1 MEYWLIIFVCMK
13 NKPRLSKI
21 LMIASIVLIAVFQ
34 GYWIAK
40 LYKEERASLQKEA
53 DLLFRDVV
61 YKLQLQ
67 RLKSDTTFIKHGL
80 PDNLF
85 AFDVL
90 KEMKQNAFDSVQT
103 KNLKGDTTQKH
114 LFISMNV
121 QRQGDDAGFITGRE
135 DPFNLPVL
143 PSGRPGM
150 VTIIADGKNIL
161 DSLPLNKIDSAYKA
175 ELLKNNINLH
185 YTLKR
190 MVGRPARAIQQKI
203 DPGKI
208 STNFAFVG
216 LSRPVAYKAEF
227 DKPFFY
233 LAGKLSLPV
242 ILSLLLIVLTL
253 ISFIFLY
260 RNLIAQQR
268 LSAVK
273 NEFISNITHELKT
286 PIATV
291 NVAIEALRNFN
302 ALDDPAKTKEYLD
315 ISASELQRLS
325 LLVDKVLRLSMF
337 ESREIELN
345 KETFS
350 LKELAE
356 EVISIMRLQFD
367 KQDAIVSLKTEGENF
382 TVTADRTHMTSVLYN
397 LLDNTLKYKKENPHI
412 EVILKSHAM
421 HVEVKIKDNGI
432 GIPPEYRWRVFEKF
446 FRVPTDSVHNTKG
459 YGLGLSYVNH
469 ILHRHMGF
477 IELDSQP
484 GIGSVFTAH
493 IPYKE
498 ADVIWF
504 DNKRKMMKKAIF
516 IGRKKS

>member
-1 MEYWLIIFVCMK
+1 
-13 NKPRLSKI
+13 
-21 LMIASIVLIAVFQ
+21 MIASIGLIAVFQ
-34 GYWIAK
+34 GYWITK
-40 LYKEERASLQKEA
+40 LYKEERINLQKEA

-67 RLKSDTTFIKHGL
+67 RLKSDTTFIRHGL

-90 KEMKQNAFDSVQT
+90 KEMERKAYDSARG
-103 KNLKGDTTQKH
+103 KGVKKDTMRR
-114 LFISMNV
+114 LFVSMNV
-121 QRQGDDAGFITGRE
+121 QRPSDDAGFIAARE
-135 DPFNLPVL
+135 DSFNLPML
-143 PSGRPGM
+143 PPGQPGM
-150 VTIIADGKNIL
+150 ITIMADGKNII
-161 DSLPLNKIDSAYKA
+161 DSLPLNKLDSAYKV
-175 ELLKNNINLH
+175 ELLNNNINLH

-190 MVGRPARAIQQKI
+190 IYGKPARTIQQAVE
-203 DPGKI
+203 PGKI
-208 STNFAFVG
+208 STNLAFVG
-216 LSRPVAYKAEF
+216 LSRPIAYKAEF

-233 LAGKLSLPV
+233 LLRKLSLPI

-253 ISFIFLY
+253 VSFVFLY

-302 ALDDPAKTKEYLD
+302 ALEDPTKTKEYLD
-315 ISASELQRLS
+315 ISAAELQRLS

-367 KQDAIVSLKTEGENF
+367 KQGAAVSLVTEGDNF

-397 LLDNTLKYKKENPHI
+397 LLDNALKYKKENPHI
-412 EVILKSHAM
+412 EVILKSHSM
-421 HVEVKIKDNGI
+421 HVEVKVKDNGI
-432 GIPPEYRWRVFEKF
+432 GIPHEYKWRVFEKF

-493 IPYKE
+493 VPYKE

-504 DNKRKMMKKAIF
+504 DDKRKIIKKAIF